1 MPAFGFS
8 VGDFIAAIELCNKI
22 SKALKDTD
30 GASSDFANVAIELHG
45 LENVLRRVVALDP
58 NASNIEHVDAIRSLA
73 LSCQIPIQEFLAK
86 LQAYESALGPIPTRK
101 FQAGRKLQWA
111 FHKVEEVNKMRAL
124 VSARTESINLRL
136 AMHSSEALS
145 RLEASSEHYDDVLVR
160 LDTHRLDLGRI
171 SNQME
176 GTKKELSDQI
186 SATAKPLQ
194 QKLEDVAQQSSD
206 TRLSVV
212 SLTAAFASLQGS
224 FMGLRSMCLEM
235 LAILQKLPT
244 DLLAIIREIQSSN
257 VQIYALLLK
266 IASSVPAS
274 PTWLL
279 SSNIRFEDALGVIWE
294 LPYEYF
300 KHWEI
305 FQSML
310 SCKFKDRPGER
321 NIRSGRYFILNSKI
335 PGEIVAKEDWN
346 LVVQPGV
353 HLYMSM
359 GLVRFYNK
367 SASCPRPGC
376 MGDLVPTQSRSI
388 ASGISM
394 KCKQCGLHS
403 TRPAQVSEPLVLRAP
418 SRAHLTIDLKR
429 TKGFNKVDGN
439 PTSTYNLALC
449 THGRDKYQDPHRVPE
464 HTTLRNIAALKAT
477 VKAIVYFRRL
487 LARLRRREEQELKA
501 FKTVHVKHETDPD
514 RAPWTMPWTKSE
526 FEQYRH
532 LDINSKLA
540 ELTYIHDM
548 SDADSAACFIE
559 EWSRIYQETQS
570 RLQSWTGPAL
580 RVFE

>member
-1 MPAFGFS
+1 M
-8 VGDFIAAIELCNKI
+8 
-22 SKALKDTD
+22 
-30 GASSDFANVAIELHG
+30 AIELHG

-300 KHWEI
+300 KHWEV
-305 FQSML
+305 
-310 SCKFKDRPGER
+310 G
-321 NIRSGRYFILNSKI
+321 
-335 PGEIVAKEDWN
+335 
-346 LVVQPGV
+346 
-353 HLYMSM
+353 
-359 GLVRFYNK
+359 
-367 SASCPRPGC
+367 
-376 MGDLVPTQSRSI
+376 
-388 ASGISM
+388 
-394 KCKQCGLHS
+394 
-403 TRPAQVSEPLVLRAP
+403 
-418 SRAHLTIDLKR
+418 
-429 TKGFNKVDGN
+429 
-439 PTSTYNLALC
+439 
-449 THGRDKYQDPHRVPE
+449 
-464 HTTLRNIAALKAT
+464 
-477 VKAIVYFRRL
+477 
-487 LARLRRREEQELKA
+487 
-501 FKTVHVKHETDPD
+501 
-514 RAPWTMPWTKSE
+514 
-526 FEQYRH
+526 
-532 LDINSKLA
+532 
-540 ELTYIHDM
+540 
-548 SDADSAACFIE
+548 CFI
-559 EWSRIYQETQS
+559 IYNGQCRCFLT
-570 RLQSWTGPAL
+570 
-580 RVFE
+580 